1 MYKSVVVA
9 LLLSEKRFTAPLI
22 GTIKRLDIEVRSQ
35 VYFELL
41 DGYENL
47 GTIWTLELDLLVD

>member
-9 LLLSEKRFTAPLI
+9 LLLSEERFTAPLI
-22 GTIKRLDIEVRSQ
+22 ATVKRLDIEVRSQ